1 MTTDS
6 LQQHAAASLDR
17 VANGLSAKPRGLLAG
32 LFRRPE
38 PVHGA
43 YLVGQVG
50 RGKTMLM
57 DLFFETVAVAEKRR
71 VHFHEFM
78 DEMHED
84 IRAFRAS
91 QKGKTDNADP
101 IAAVTRPLVA
111 DTRLL
116 CLDEFQ
122 VTDITNAMLLGRL
135 FGMLFAGGVT
145 VVATSNVEP
154 DGLYEHGLNRQL
166 ILPFIAELK
175 RNVEVVRLDGP
186 TDYRRLKFEGQ
197 EVYHF
202 GIGPR
207 VEAEM
212 DALWLRLTGG
222 ESGVPAELHSLGR
235 TIHVPLAAM
244 GAARFSFA
252 ELCERPLGAR
262 DYVRLSHAYDTL
274 MIDGV
279 PQFSRLKSD
288 AAKRFILLV
297 DTLYDRHC
305 RLVVSAAAPPGQLYS
320 GKRGN
325 EAFEFRRTV
334 SRLLEMQGRAWLDE
348 WSARHAATGRG
359 CGPAA
364 SLHSRWRTCPAGA
377 ARRPPCGRAA
387 ARRWPLRPAAAWRG
401 R

>member
-1 MTTDS
+1 M
-6 LQQHAAASLDR
+6 R
-17 VANGLSAKPRGLLAG
+17 KPRGFLANLLG
-32 LFRRPE
+32 RPE
-38 PVHGA
+38 PVRGI

-57 DLFFETVAVAEKRR
+57 DLFYDTVEIAEKRR

-78 DEMHED
+78 DEMHEA

-91 QKGKTDNADP
+91 AKGKADNADP
-101 IAAVTRPLVA
+101 IAAVTRPLLV
-111 DTRLL
+111 DLRLL

-145 VVATSNVEP
+145 IVATSNVEP
-154 DGLYEHGLNRQL
+154 DRLYENGLNRQL
-166 ILPFIAELK
+166 ILPFIADLK
-175 RNVEVVRLDGP
+175 HNVEIVRLDGP

-202 GIGPR
+202 GAGPETR
-207 VEAEM
+207 AEM

-222 ESGVPAELHSLGR
+222 EPGVPAELHSLGR
-235 TIHVPLAAM
+235 TIHVPLVAM

-274 MIDGV
+274 MLDGV
-279 PQFSRLKSD
+279 PQFSRQKSD

-297 DTLYDRHC
+297 DTLYDRGVK
-305 RLVVSAAAPPGQLYS
+305 LAASFAAPLDMLGQDD
-320 GKRGN
+320 KTQ
-325 EAFEFRRTV
+325 FEFQRTV
-334 SRLLEMQGRAWLDE
+334 SRLIEMQSADYLAAPHKDE
-348 WSARHAATGRG
+348 ELA
-359 CGPAA
+359 
-364 SLHSRWRTCPAGA
+364 
-377 ARRPPCGRAA
+377 
-387 ARRWPLRPAAAWRG
+387 
-401 R
+401 